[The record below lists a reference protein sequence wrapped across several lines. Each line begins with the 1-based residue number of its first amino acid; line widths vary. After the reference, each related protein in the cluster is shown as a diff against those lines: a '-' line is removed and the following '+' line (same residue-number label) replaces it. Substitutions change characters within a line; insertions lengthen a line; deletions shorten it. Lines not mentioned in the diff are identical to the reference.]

1 MASRYFLGWFYCF
14 IFSACNHVDFSDGS
28 IHLEL
33 ANQGLRRRQTSRP
46 QIVTILTG
54 NACRGFYIL
63 KLFHLGIIFYISD
76 IKKLATSEAI
86 CSKCQGH
93 IYCSEAPAL
102 NMMWPHWQGPFEDI
116 DDIDIDIEDGKDHLK
131 IFHVIVQLNRTW
143 TNQFSPQKPR
153 MPREMR
159 KKVLPS

>member
-1 MASRYFLGWFYCF
+1 MF
-14 IFSACNHVDFSDGS
+14 FSWPHSTRVSWSGTQTTKDLKLCRFR
-28 IHLEL
+28 L
-33 ANQGLRRRQTSRP
+33 AIEWG
-46 QIVTILTG
+46 
-54 NACRGFYIL
+54 GFYIL
-63 KLFHLGIIFYISD
+63 KLIHLGIRIIFYISD

-116 DDIDIDIEDGKDHLK
+116 DDIDIDIEDIGKDHLK
-131 IFHVIVQLNRTW
+131 IFHVIVQLNRTS

-153 MPREMR
+153 MPRERR
-159 KKVLPS
+159 KKILPSWDNCTFSMP